1 MEREGRSFWVLKRD
15 SIRKEVE
22 DSLRRLEVE
31 VIDLYQIHWPD
42 PDPDIEE
49 AWSTM
54 ADLVKEGKIRYAGVS
69 NFNVEQMKELKNPS
83 HRFSATPTA

>member
-1 MEREGRSFWVLKRD
+1 MEREGRSFWVLKKRQH
-15 SIRKEVE
+15 SQR
-22 DSLRRLEVE
+22 SRRQPQTTLEVE

-54 ADLVKEGKIRYAGVS
+54 ADLVKEGKSVTLGFLI
-69 NFNVEQMKELKNPS
+69 L
-83 HRFSATPTA
+83 T